1 MGLREE
7 EEDGRNKIPNSN
19 NKNTQKPLYLTNQ
32 KIENQN
38 FCI

>member
-1 MGLREE
+1 MGLRE
-7 EEDGRNKIPNSN
+7 EEDGRNKIQNSN
-19 NKNTQKPLYLTNQ
+19 NKNTQKLLYLTNQ